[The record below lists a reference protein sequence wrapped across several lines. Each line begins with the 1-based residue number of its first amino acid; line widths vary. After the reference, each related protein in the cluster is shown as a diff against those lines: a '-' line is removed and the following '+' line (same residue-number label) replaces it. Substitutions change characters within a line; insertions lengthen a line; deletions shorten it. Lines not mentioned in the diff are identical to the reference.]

1 MGDTLDE
8 LLERLA
14 EHAAA
19 AIEADKTGDAHRQA
33 IRDLLPQARKK
44 GAGPAE
50 LERTISSI
58 FVSGTI
64 SRWTKDYAPADR
76 KGPGRRTARK
86 APARPA
92 SS

>member
-19 AIEADKTGDAHRQA
+19 AIEADKTADAHRQA
-33 IRDLLPQARKK
+33 IRDLLPEARKK

-58 FVSGTI
+58 YVSGTI
-64 SRWTKDYAPADR
+64 SRWTKDFAPADR

-86 APARPA
+86 APARPSA
-92 SS
+92 